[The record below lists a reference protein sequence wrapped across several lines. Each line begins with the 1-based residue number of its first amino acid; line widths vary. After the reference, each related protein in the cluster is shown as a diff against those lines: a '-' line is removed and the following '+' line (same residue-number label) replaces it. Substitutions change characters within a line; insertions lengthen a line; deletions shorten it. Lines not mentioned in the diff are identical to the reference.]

1 MMRDQG
7 RILGKI
13 GSNRGVCS
21 QSLNMAYGFYEI
33 VMVSHDFL
41 HPSSLDMKLQ
51 AKNIQVLLLAVVSL
65 IHSQEM
71 VPVLVKL
78 LST

>member
-1 MMRDQG
+1 MRRDQR

-13 GSNRGVCS
+13 GSNREARS
-21 QSLNMAYGFYEI
+21 QSLNMVYGFYGI

-51 AKNIQVLLLAVVSL
+51 AKNIQVLLLPVMCL
-65 IHSQEM
+65 THSQEM
-71 VPVLVKL
+71 VLAHVKL

>member
-1 MMRDQG
+1 MRRD
-7 RILGKI
+7 RARVLEKI
-13 GSNRGVCS
+13 GSNREACS
-21 QSLNMAYGFYEI
+21 QSLNMAYGFYGI
-33 VMVSHDFL
+33 VMVSHDFP

-71 VPVLVKL
+71 VPVHVKL
-78 LST
+78 LSP